1 MCSSAAILA
10 DGASPRFP
18 PAVFCLAFS
27 VVEEALNYDG
37 PARVW
42 HHRARTFRMAG
53 AHRHADL
60 EANLCIEGS
69 AAYLV
74 DGARITLQPGSLLF
88 LHRGE
93 AHLLL
98 DESADF
104 RMWLAVWRPES
115 VEAMVREGIDGAAA
129 ADRPA
134 ATEIRCLAPPA
145 MTRLAR
151 LFADVAAS
159 DGPAAVSGLG
169 YLLWRCRGEF
179 AAAADVVA
187 TAAHPAVAS
196 AAQSVRVDPGQSLAA
211 VAAQVGLSPDRLG
224 RLFRVETGIALVDYR
239 TRIRLDRVCAAWK
252 PGADLLALSLD
263 AGFGSYSA
271 FNRAFRRRFA
281 RAPRD
286 FLAAAAVDDRVLR

>member
-1 MCSSAAILA
+1 
-10 DGASPRFP
+10 
-18 PAVFCLAFS
+18 
-27 VVEEALNYDG
+27 VEEELKYNG

-42 HHRARTFRMAG
+42 HHRPRTFRMVG

-60 EANLCIEGS
+60 EANLVIEGS

-74 DGARITLQPGSLLF
+74 DGARLDLQPGSLLF

-93 AHLLL
+93 AHMLF

-115 VEAMVREGIDGAAA
+115 VAAMVREGVD
-129 ADRPA
+129 A
-134 ATEIRCLAPPA
+134 ATAAERPGATEFRRLAPPA

-151 LFADVAAS
+151 LFADVSAADGQAAAS
-159 DGPAAVSGLG
+159 GQG

-179 AAAADVVA
+179 AAAAEVAAIAANPAVVA
-187 TAAHPAVAS
+187 
-196 AAQSVRVDPGQSLAA
+196 AAQSVRVDPGQPLAA

-224 RLFRVETGIALVDYR
+224 RLFRAETGIALVDYR
-239 TRIRLDRVCAAWK
+239 TRIRLDRVCAAWN
-252 PGADLLALSLD
+252 PGAEFLALALD

-271 FNRAFRRRFA
+271 FNRAFRKRFGH
-281 RAPRD
+281 APRD
-286 FLAAAAVDDRVLR
+286 FLASAAVDDRVPR